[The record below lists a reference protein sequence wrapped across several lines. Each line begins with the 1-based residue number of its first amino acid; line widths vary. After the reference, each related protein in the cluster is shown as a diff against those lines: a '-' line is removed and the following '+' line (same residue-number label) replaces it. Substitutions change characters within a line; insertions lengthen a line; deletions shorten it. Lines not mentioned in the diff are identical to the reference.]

1 MEEQRIII
9 EKVEVVNFRNIK
21 HNILDLTKTTVIT
34 GCNDLGKSNTLNAIN
49 WILTDTL
56 LTDKWG
62 SGENDIQSI
71 IPTNIIKGENTV
83 VSIWLS
89 GSHTKYT
96 RILKRSYNKYGK
108 IDKNTPEFEVNDRK
122 VKNKKDFYAELYD
135 QLGFRPIFTKLKV
148 DEVRLFTD
156 PMYALLKLDYKEL
169 RTLLV
174 SMGCSVTDEEL
185 YKSGFEDMRKEGE
198 KYKGKWTDMR
208 TDVKQKA
215 LGFKAKIEET
225 DNQLK
230 LFNSVDIFTKTHAKE
245 LEGQRDD
252 LITKRTKMQSDGID
266 NLTSG
271 IKAQIKELELILNNK
286 KSNKQLEIDKQISE
300 LELEYKNLV
309 SNFEKTKFKA
319 TQDVQNK
326 INTAREELAKLKE
339 QLANNNLALVH
350 KNSELSQHSF
360 QVEHKT
366 KEKDKLSDE
375 LGRILNEKDEVVCPI
390 CGCTY
395 ELHKEEHE
403 KTINDIALEIGAL
416 EDTISRYKTLCDGI
430 NQDIRTLQVEN
441 EDLRVRISDTEQEVQ
456 TLTNKRIVIE
466 SELSIDTEQ
475 RRLESEIS
483 KLRKDKLMV
492 SFPDDENEI
501 QSLREKVA
509 KLEADAKTEIEN
521 DVQEINQQIYA
532 LNLEIKNEYDKEN
545 QITKKHEL
553 EVLREQLIKQ
563 WNDADALLARTNQ
576 LIQYMIKCINNKA
589 QTITGFKFVM
599 LEENLTNDSLTE
611 CCYVVDDNNVPFK
624 DINTARKVEMGIK
637 FIEAVRM
644 QNFNH
649 LPILVDRLEGI
660 DYIDKIKNFSSNQI
674 ICTRVSTDNTLNI
687 VNL

>member
-9 EKVEVVNFRNIK
+9 EKVEVQNFRNIK
-21 HNILDLTKTTVIT
+21 HNVLNLGRVSIIS
-34 GCNDLGKSNTLNAIN
+34 GCNNLGKSNSLNAVN
-49 WILTDTL
+49 WLLTDTL
-56 LTDKWG
+56 LTDKYG
-62 SGENDIQSI
+62 NGENDIASI
-71 IPTNIIKGENTV
+71 IPVNILRGEHTR

-89 GSHTKYT
+89 THTKYT
-96 RILKRSYNKYGK
+96 KILKRGYDKYGK
-108 IDKNTPEFEVNDRK
+108 PNKNTTEYEINDSKVATKKEFYDT
-122 VKNKKDFYAELYD
+122 LYD
-135 QLGFRPIFTKLKV
+135 QLGFTPIFTKLKV

-156 PMYALLKLDYKEL
+156 PYYALLKLDYKEL
-169 RTLLV
+169 RNLLV
-174 SMGCSVTDEEL
+174 AMGCSVSDEEL
-185 YKSGFEDMRKEGE
+185 FRTGFEDMRAYGIQ
-198 KYKGKWTDMR
+198 YMGKWDVMR
-208 TDVKQKA
+208 KNVKDQVQSIKT
-215 LGFKAKIEET
+215 KIDEV
-225 DNQLK
+225 DSQLK
-230 LFNSVDIFTKTHAKE
+230 LFNAVDLYDVSHAKE
-245 LEGQRDD
+245 LEGQRDG
-252 LITKRTKMQSDGID
+252 LIAKRTKMQSDGID

-271 IKAQIKELELILNNK
+271 IKAQIKELELSLNNK
-286 KSNKQLEIDKQISE
+286 KSNKQLEIDKQISS

-309 SNFEKTKFKA
+309 SNFEKKKFEA
-319 TQDVQNK
+319 TQDVQSK

-339 QLANNNLALVH
+339 QLANNSLALVH

-366 KEKDKLSDE
+366 KEKDKLSEE

-395 ELHKEEHE
+395 ELHKEEHD
-403 KTINDIALEIGAL
+403 KQINDIALEIGAL
-416 EDTISRYKTLCDGI
+416 EDTIARYKKQCDDV

-441 EDLRVRISDTEQEVQ
+441 EDLRVRINDTEQEVQ
-456 TLTNKRIVIE
+456 TLTNQRIVIE

-475 RRLESEIS
+475 RRLDSEIS

-492 SFPDDENEI
+492 SFPNDENEI

-509 KLEADAKTEIEN
+509 KLEADAKAEIEN
-521 DVQEINQQIYA
+521 DVQEIKQQIYA

-563 WNDADALLARTNQ
+563 WNDADTLLARTNQ
-576 LIQYMIKCINNKA
+576 LIQYMIKCINDKA
-589 QTITGFKFVM
+589 QAITGFKFVM

-637 FIEAVRM
+637 FIESVRM